1 MNNSFLF
8 DKIRIYIKRI
18 KNKKK
23 IRNYE
28 NNRLLYSFI
37 KIKLLLLALILF
49 FILIH
54 NILNFKY
61 TGSVLSQLNLKSFSE
76 DIVEIHKLISSIH
89 SYDLLCPSVIKLKR
103 ARIAQNIGA
112 RGEMLAGYLAGMNQ
126 EEQMLLISNIKI
138 FYPQSLS
145 ELVEKEKIVDSHL
158 TSNTSC
164 FSTENKLY
172 WKNQTNL
179 EIEKLRNDIRKI
191 QTSDIFLNNN
201 FRFYRSINPKI
212 SLIITVYNQDH
223 YIKMIYASI
232 QQQELKDIEIIFID
246 DASTDNSS
254 FIIKDLMKLD
264 KRISYIKNNINKKQF
279 YSINL
284 GVLYSNGEYI
294 LSIDPDDLLLNN
306 ILIKVYKTSK
316 YYNLDILQFYMLS
329 GMNLLK
335 KN

>member
-8 DKIRIYIKRI
+8 HKIRIYIKRI
-18 KNKKK
+18 KNKIK

-37 KIKLLLLALILF
+37 KIILLLLALIIF
-49 FILIH
+49 FILQH
-54 NILNFKY
+54 
-61 TGSVLSQLNLKSFSE
+61 
-76 DIVEIHKLISSIH
+76 DICNKN
-89 SYDLLCPSVIKLKR
+89 Y
-103 ARIAQNIGA
+103 NT
-112 RGEMLAGYLAGMNQ
+112 
-126 EEQMLLISNIKI
+126 NIKI
-138 FYPQSLS
+138 IYSQNLS
-145 ELVEKEKIVDSHL
+145 ELVEKEKIEDSHL
-158 TSNTSC
+158 ISNTSC

-191 QTSDIFLNNN
+191 QTSDISLNNN

-212 SLIITVYNQDH
+212 SLIITIYNQDH

-246 DASTDNSS
+246 DASIDNSS
-254 FIIKDLMKLD
+254 FVIKDLMKLD

-306 ILIKVYKTSK
+306 ILIKVYTTSK

-329 GMNLLK
+329 GMNLW
-335 KN
+335 KNVKYKNGIINRIIINYM